1 MPESFH
7 TNAPGRLM
15 PNPERS
21 SGERPPRIAVVTP
34 LFPTREQPSVGQP
47 IYYTVLGLKQWAEVR
62 VFAPLPRYPDWLR
75 PTRFLYVR
83 KDLTYRPPGVET
95 EYFEYPVLPR
105 IGRLFNGYIC
115 ARRLTPRLRSWKP
128 DLILA
133 YWLYPEGF
141 AAVLAGRRLGVPVV
155 VGSRGSDLRRI
166 EDRATA
172 WFTRRTLHEASGV
185 ITVSEELRQKALQMG
200 APGDRVKTILNG
212 CDGAIFKPSDRA
224 AARAEL
230 GISPEARLVLYVGR
244 LHTGKGLEELLGA
257 AERMR
262 NVKGLLFVFLG
273 EGLLGDALRKR
284 AEAAGLGDRVR
295 FPGNRSRHEVAQWM
309 AACNVFCL
317 PSHSEGCPNVVCEA
331 LACGRPVVSTMVGG
345 IPDLVNERC
354 GTLVPVADTERLA
367 QALRDALDAP
377 WNSQTI
383 AQQFTRNW
391 DDVAADTFDICN
403 RILSLTRG

>member
-1 MPESFH
+1 MQPI
-7 TNAPGRLM
+7 
-15 PNPERS
+15 ERS
-21 SGERPPRIAVVTP
+21 SGERPLRIAVVTP

-62 VFAPLPRYPDWLR
+62 VFSPLPRYPSWLR

-115 ARRLTPRLRSWKP
+115 SRRLTPRLRAWKP
-128 DLILA
+128 ELILA

-141 AAVLAGRRLGVPVV
+141 AAVLAGRRMGVPVV
-155 VGSRGSDLRRI
+155 VGARGSDLRRI
-166 EDRATA
+166 QDRATA

-200 APGDRVKTILNG
+200 ARGDRVKTVLNG
-212 CDGAIFKPSDRA
+212 CDGTVFKPSDRA

-230 GISPEARLVLYVGR
+230 GIAAEARLVLYVGR
-244 LHTGKGLEELLGA
+244 LDEGKGLEELLEA

-262 NVKGLLFVFLG
+262 DVKDLLFVLLG
-273 EGLLGDALRKR
+273 EGLLGDVLRKR
-284 AEAAGLGDRVR
+284 VASAGLGDRVWL
-295 FPGNRSRHEVAQWM
+295 PGVSSRHEVAKWM

-331 LACGRPVVSTMVGG
+331 LACGRPVVATRVGG
-345 IPDLVNERC
+345 IPELVNDTC
-354 GTLVPVADTERLA
+354 GILVPAADTEGLA
-367 QALRDALDAP
+367 RALRDALDAP

-391 DDVAADTFDICN
+391 DEVAADTFDICN
-403 RILSLTRG
+403 RFLGFTRG